1 MGEKKDGGGGVF
13 NSTRFSKQ
21 AGVGSCYGLFWREIN
36 TVDLK

>member
-1 MGEKKDGGGGVF
+1 MGEKDGGGGCEF

-36 TVDLK
+36 TVDVE